1 MPFTLFDFKEW
12 QDYYYKDLIQG
23 LIKDHSVNEISSVIS
38 EELETLPKTIQ
49 KRMTKIEEKIS
60 LQFATPIKS
69 GQSQGEMVYRVYSVG
84 DIYIYFRKVLNK
96 QFKVKP
102 TKKIV
107 DTMFSL
113 HVYVDARAAHTFRG
127 FRKALGIK
135 KGFFG

>member
-12 QDYYYKDLIQG
+12 KDSYYKDLIQG
-23 LIKDHSVNEISSVIS
+23 LIRELSVNDISAVIR
-38 EELETLPKTIQ
+38 EEVETLPKTILR
-49 KRMTKIEEKIS
+49 RMTKIEEKIS

-69 GQSQGEMVYRVYSVG
+69 GEFQGEMVYRVYSVG
-84 DIYIYFRKVLNK
+84 DVYNFFRKVLNK

-127 FRKALGIK
+127 FRKHLGIR